1 VILWLGLVAIV
12 TAIVE
17 IAVIVRVAESA
28 GVGATLLL
36 LVLCSAG
43 GAWIVKHEG
52 LATARRLRDTVS
64 SGRIPTREV
73 VDGAMVLV
81 AGALLL
87 PPGFVTGLL
96 GLLLILP
103 PVRRLV
109 GGEVADHLRVRVA
122 RRIPGAGRAAGAAA
136 GAAGRAARNGR
147 STSPGG
153 AGRPAADDVIDVD
166 GEEIDLTT
174 GTAELGPVPRD

>member
-1 VILWLGLVAIV
+1 MILWLGLVAIV
-12 TAIVE
+12 TAILE
-17 IAVIVRVAESA
+17 IAVVVRVAHA
-28 GVGATLLL
+28 TGIGTTLLL

-52 LATARRLRDTVS
+52 LAAIRRLRDTVS

-73 VDGAMVLV
+73 VDGAMVLA

-87 PPGFVTGLL
+87 PPGFITSLL
-96 GLLLILP
+96 GLLLVLP
-103 PVRRLV
+103 PVRRMV

-122 RRIPGAGRAAGAAA
+122 RRMPTAGRAAGAAA
-136 GAAGRAARNGR
+136 GAAGRASSRWYREA
-147 STSPGG
+147 S
-153 AGRPAADDVIDVD
+153 GRPTDADDVIDVE

-174 GTAELGPVPRD
+174 PLRPRELGPIARD